1 MSGSNSKL
9 SSKLKQL
16 RFMQRAAKK
25 QEQEEVV
32 AEEQAATK
40 SVSLG
45 DGLGVSQVR
54 CSFFSVDGMNNEIEK
69 DITFLFILNY
79 IIMIDE

>member
-1 MSGSNSKL
+1 MSSNNSKL

-16 RFMQRAAKK
+16 RFMQRAVKK
-25 QEQEEVV
+25 QEQEEVA

-40 SVSLG
+40 SVSLR

-54 CSFFSVDGMNNEIEK
+54 CSY
-69 DITFLFILNY
+69 ILGGWP
-79 IIMIDE
+79 E

>member
-1 MSGSNSKL
+1 MSSSNSKL

-25 QEQEEVV
+25 QEQEEV
-32 AEEQAATK
+32 ADEEQAATK

-45 DGLGVSQVR
+45 VSQVR
-54 CSFFSVDGMNNEIEK
+54 CSFIFGRWHE
-69 DITFLFILNY
+69 
-79 IIMIDE
+79 

>member
-1 MSGSNSKL
+1 MSSSNSKL

-25 QEQEEVV
+25 QEQEEVA

-45 DGLGVSQVR
+45 DGLGLSQVR
-54 CSFFSVDGMNNEIEK
+54 CC
-69 DITFLFILNY
+69 FIFGRWH
-79 IIMIDE
+79 E